1 MAMQLIP
8 LSSERASIA
17 TRSSFSF
24 RKQSLKRVGVSD
36 SSTVLFKTND
46 DVWIATKWNI
56 SKPGVTFKQLLRELL
71 LLGPRKKSRGRMML
85 S

>member
-24 RKQSLKRVGVSD
+24 RKQSLKRVGVSE
-36 SSTVLFKTND
+36 
-46 DVWIATKWNI
+46 IAK
-56 SKPGVTFKQLLRELL
+56 LLSFEN
-71 LLGPRKKSRGRMML
+71 
-85 S
+85 